1 MNDKNHDTNS
11 SLTPSVSHTT
21 LTLKHEEKVKGME
34 NKLYQAEL
42 LVMQERKEREKLL
55 EQLKKLQ
62 EKVITSPNTKNQQ
75 IQNQNQNQTRD
86 LQQQQQQQQHSSTHP
101 PRPLRP
107 DKQQNAHSNTID
119 ISSSFGFNTEQSS
132 SSNNVAHEQTLYGKD
147 IHRNRK
153 KKKKL
158 I

>member
-1 MNDKNHDTNS
+1 MREKLTKDNNDTNS

-75 IQNQNQNQTRD
+75 IQNQNQNKTRD
-86 LQQQQQQQQHSSTHP
+86 LQQQQQQQHSSTHP

-132 SSNNVAHEQTLYGKD
+132 SSNVAHEQTLYGKD
-147 IHRNRK
+147 SI
-153 KKKKL
+153 
-158 I
+158 

>member
-75 IQNQNQNQTRD
+75 IQNQNQNKTRD
-86 LQQQQQQQQHSSTHP
+86 LQQQQQQQQQQHSSTHP

-132 SSNNVAHEQTLYGKD
+132 SSNVAHEQTLYGKD
-147 IHRNRK
+147 SI
-153 KKKKL
+153 
-158 I
+158 